1 MTDKIIDKI
10 TKFRVINENDIL
22 SVKKKEELTELVDFI
37 NEKKTSLELQNLAYY
52 NDTGFTYD
60 GNNRE
65 ISYYEGVLRLID
77 AEITRRDNRD
87 VQVLSNAVNELV
99 MVTVPPE
106 PVTQSFMDSTVR
118 SLLVENGMLIRFW
131 DSLTNTR
138 QRVRDEL
145 RLLQELLDTL
155 PMDVREK
162 ILRNL
167 NSQPRRNLR
176 VFRLNNRGRKTFKK
190 NKKTKKKKIK

>member
-1 MTDKIIDKI
+1 MTDIIIDKI
-10 TKFRVINENDIL
+10 TKFRVINQNDIL
-22 SVKKKEELTELVDFI
+22 SVQKKEELTELVDFI
-37 NEKKTSLELQNLAYY
+37 NEKKTSLELQNFAYY
-52 NDTGFTYD
+52 NDTGFNND

-65 ISYYEGVLRLID
+65 ISYYESVLRLINT
-77 AEITRRDNRD
+77 EITRRENRD

-99 MVTVPPE
+99 IVTVPPE
-106 PVTQSFMDSTVR
+106 PATQSFLDSTVR

-131 DSLTNTR
+131 DSLTTTR
-138 QRVRDEL
+138 QRARDEL

-176 VFRLNNRGRKTFKK
+176 VFRLNRGRKTFKK